1 LPFCAW
7 CGIHLVGFKAA
18 ITRVVNDYARSSIVS
33 NFKKFTLKDDEDNLS
48 GSDVREGLTA
58 VVSVKLINPQFE
70 GQTKTKLGNSEVR
83 GVVSSIATESLN
95 SFFNENPEIT
105 KKILSKSISALRAR
119 EAAQKEGDE
128 MGGSIPGALSLAKV
142 FIMALDINF

>member
-1 LPFCAW
+1 
-7 CGIHLVGFKAA
+7 
-18 ITRVVNDYARSSIVS
+18 
-33 NFKKFTLKDDEDNLS
+33 
-48 GSDVREGLTA
+48 
-58 VVSVKLINPQFE
+58 
-70 GQTKTKLGNSEVR
+70 
-83 GVVSSIATESLN
+83 VVSSIATESLN

-142 FIMALDINF
+142 FIMALDINLKCDIIFFVRKLLNNKQQNR